1 MKILAIGANG
11 VIGKAVVSH
20 LQQAHQVIAVGH
32 SQGDYTVDIE
42 SKDSIQSLFE
52 KVGMVD
58 AIISMAGNGQM
69 GSLDEMRDSAFLEV
83 LNNKVMGQV
92 NVVRQGLDYLN
103 EGGSITLTSG
113 QAANHPMPGTTAIAM
128 GVAAINAF
136 VATAAL
142 ELKDGKRINA
152 VSPGMV
158 KETMELC
165 GIDSSTGIPAKDV
178 ATYYQ
183 ASLDGQYKGIVFD
196 AVGGQYESA

>member
-1 MKILAIGANG
+1 R
-11 VIGKAVVSH
+11 S
-20 LQQAHQVIAVGH
+20 
-32 SQGDYTVDIE
+32 
-42 SKDSIQSLFE
+42 
-52 KVGMVD
+52 
-58 AIISMAGNGQM
+58 
-69 GSLDEMRDSAFLEV
+69 SAFLEV

-92 NVVRQGLDYLN
+92 NVVRLGLDYLN

-113 QAANHPMPGTTAIAM
+113 QAANQPMPGTTAITM

-158 KETMELC
+158 KETMELW

-196 AVGGQYESA
+196 AVGGQYEPA